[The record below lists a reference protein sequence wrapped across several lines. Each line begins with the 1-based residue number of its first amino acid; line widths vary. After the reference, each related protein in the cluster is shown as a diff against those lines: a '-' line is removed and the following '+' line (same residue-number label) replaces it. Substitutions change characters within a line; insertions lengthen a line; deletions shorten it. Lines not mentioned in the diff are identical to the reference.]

1 MYIVDSMPQRNGFD
15 KLYKITS
22 IHYRNMSSEP
32 EELILNVINERE
44 TVQYNISHLKFNYMT
59 SRSTMSYRNF
69 KQRIGYTKQ
78 EAIAN
83 YIKFYILKCEEWKS
97 VGEKFPL
104 SDRKLLKM
112 NRYKK
117 LLAKY
122 YSEEL
127 I

>member
-1 MYIVDSMPQRNGFD
+1 MPHNKCID

-22 IHYRNMSSEP
+22 ISYKNMSSEP
-32 EELILNVINERE
+32 EKLILNILNERE
-44 TVQYNISHLKFNYMT
+44 SVTYNISHLKFNFIT
-59 SRSTMSYRNF
+59 SCSSMSYKNF

-83 YIKFYILKCEEWKS
+83 YIKFYILKCEEWKG

-104 SDRKLLKM
+104 SDQKLLKI

-117 LLAKY
+117 ILAKY
-122 YSEEL
+122 YPEEL